1 MTYLNRRRKDGK
13 PKPREI
19 RCKSGRNVV
28 DADAMVA
35 EIVRPRAVA
44 PGADKARAEQVAVV
58 IEIAGG
64 GTK

>member
-19 RCKSGRNVV
+19 RCKSVRNVV

-35 EIVRPRAVA
+35 EIASNTSGPGKLTADQLHNAAAVLKRNA
-44 PGADKARAEQVAVV
+44 KS
-58 IEIAGG
+58 
-64 GTK
+64 